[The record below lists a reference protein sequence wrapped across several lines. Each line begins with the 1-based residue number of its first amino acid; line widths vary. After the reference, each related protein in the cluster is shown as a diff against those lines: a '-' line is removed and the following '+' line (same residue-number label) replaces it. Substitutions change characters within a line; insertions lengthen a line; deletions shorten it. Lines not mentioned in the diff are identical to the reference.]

1 MLRIDKFLTGFKRL
15 VVPAARRGPG
25 RPRKVEQPEGVD
37 IPPEV
42 VARLEALRLRKETL
56 RPPTEAVEVLDSE
69 DEAAAEAV
77 EAPAAVQVKL
87 EEGGHAG
94 KTPVLRPQQEVEP
107 QAETRRQ
114 LWRVG
119 SD

>member
-1 MLRIDKFLTGFKRL
+1 MLRIDKFLTGVKTL
-15 VVPAARRGPG
+15 VAPATRRGPG

-69 DEAAAEAV
+69 DEAAPIVALGSQGAAEAV

-87 EEGGHAG
+87 EERGSRG
-94 KTPVLRPQQEVEP
+94 K
-107 QAETRRQ
+107 ETRVEAATQ
-114 LWRVG
+114 G
-119 SD
+119 I

>member
-1 MLRIDKFLTGFKRL
+1 MLRIDKFLTGVKTL
-15 VVPAARRGPG
+15 VAPATRRGLG
-25 RPRKVEQPEGVD
+25 RPRKVEQLEGVD

-42 VARLEALRLRKETL
+42 VARFEALRLRKETL

-87 EEGGHAG
+87 DERGSRG
-94 KTPVLRPQQEVEP
+94 K
-107 QAETRRQ
+107 ETRVEAATQGICLRR
-114 LWRVG
+114 WR
-119 SD
+119 

>member
-1 MLRIDKFLTGFKRL
+1 MLRIYKFLTGIKRL
-15 VVPAARRGPG
+15 VVPAKRRGPG

-37 IPPEV
+37 IPPEG
-42 VARLEALRLRKETL
+42 VARLEGLRLRKETL

-87 EEGGHAG
+87 EERGSRG
-94 KTPVLRPQQEVEP
+94 K
-107 QAETRRQ
+107 ETRVEAATQ
-114 LWRVG
+114 G
-119 SD
+119 I